1 MTISLSGPLSATATP
16 ASAAAAARTATGAAA
31 RTTTAATS
39 APAGAGAAASTTFSS
54 AAGASG
60 APTRLPTA
68 TSRRLP
74 SGTRARRLCTGRG
87 SPSTLLAAFARGP
100 PRTPGLLLFFV
111 HQLCLTLRFAAWHD
125 GDLQL
130 ECARIGSCKE
140 QGHNRRRGDTAVGW
154 VTSKSLVTG
163 HWLSSIGMSAT

>member
-54 AAGASG
+54 AAGASA

-74 SGTRARRLCTGRG
+74 SGRARRLCTGRG